1 MAAYPIR
8 FDLWRWKM
16 TRSIN
21 PFNLIN
27 QQYNMLRFK
36 LNSTGDPEKRKILA
50 KRLLNL
56 LAVMEFLISVN
67 NST

>member
-1 MAAYPIR
+1 
-8 FDLWRWKM
+8 M